1 MYEQEGGR
9 VASSAK
15 PSPIVSITMPA
26 AHGRTE
32 IDAFAD
38 SRRCGERLHS
48 GWTRGRSRPSPAIR
62 RTRKQTVSERTWQA
76 LNGGSAW

>member
-48 GWTRGRSRPSPAIR
+48 G
-62 RTRKQTVSERTWQA
+62 
-76 LNGGSAW
+76 

>member
-38 SRRCGERLHS
+38 SRRCGDVC
-48 GWTRGRSRPSPAIR
+48 IR
-62 RTRKQTVSERTWQA
+62 DEQGAAVDP
-76 LNGGSAW
+76 